1 MVAASQRVADLFL
14 LSTSQGVGGG
24 GGFYID
30 RNGPEEEV
38 GVEKKRHTV
47 TRICG
52 LVCAAAGRFE
62 YLLSDDECQQTCGRH
77 PAGR

>member
-14 LSTSQGVGGG
+14 LSTSQGGGVGEAFILIEMGQKRRSG
-24 GGFYID
+24 WK
-30 RNGPEEEV
+30 
-38 GVEKKRHTV
+38 KKRHTV